1 MLDLLQKKKRKRK
14 SLLQILQKH
23 DHMWSVEWFCRD
35 GHALILEPVD
45 IFHYMATGTLQ
56 ISSKS
61 QILT

>member
-1 MLDLLQKKKRKRK
+1 MLDLLPKKKEKENHSCIFYK
-14 SLLQILQKH
+14 NMTTCGSA
-23 DHMWSVEWFCRD
+23 EWFCRD

-45 IFHYMATGTLQ
+45 RFHYMATGTLQ